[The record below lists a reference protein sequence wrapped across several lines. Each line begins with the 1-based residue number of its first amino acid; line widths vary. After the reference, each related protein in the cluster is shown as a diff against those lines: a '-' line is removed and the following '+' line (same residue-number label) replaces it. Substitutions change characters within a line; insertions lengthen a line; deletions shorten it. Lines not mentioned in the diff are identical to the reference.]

1 MQHIEIFKEEFEGVE
16 VNSISARDLHDY
28 LEVKKDF
35 TDWIKAQLELDKRK
49 QSMFEDGS
57 DYLKN
62 PLKKGKQIDYIL
74 SMETAKHIAMMSKVK
89 KGREV
94 RQYFI
99 KIEKQANK
107 QSNLQLDIQMQRLD
121 ALTNVAHATK
131 ESLDNH
137 SNRLDNLERN
147 TRLENWQEKAL
158 QDAKNKKV
166 YEIAGDDKAFA
177 NKLHRKVWQLFKKKF
192 HLPRYN
198 ELKSGQY
205 ENGLEFIHGLTM
217 AEMVA

>member
-1 MQHIEIFKEEFEGVE
+1 MEHIQITKQTIEGVE
-16 VNSISARDLHDY
+16 INSISARDLHDY

-49 QSMFEDGS
+49 QSMFEDGT

-62 PLKKGKQIDYIL
+62 PLKEGKQIDYIL

-137 SNRLDNLERN
+137 TN
-147 TRLENWQEKAL
+147 RLENLEKNQKIEHWQQKSL
-158 QDAKNKKV
+158 TDAKNKIV
-166 YEIAGDDKAFA
+166 YSLGGDDKDLIR
-177 NKLHRKVWQLFKKKF
+177 KLHMKVWSLFKKRF
-192 HLPRYN
+192 SIPRYN
-198 ELKSGQY
+198 ELTAYQY

-217 AEMVA
+217 TEMLA